1 MNLDE
6 IRISQL
12 EDKYMNKHPNYRDVH
27 GMFDF
32 KQRIITLD
40 YEDLEWLL
48 SRMKELAKPKGQG
61 GSKH

>member
-12 EDKYMNKHPNYRDVH
+12 EDKYMNKPPQYRQVR

-32 KQRIITLD
+32 NQRILSLD